1 MRVYGMDSGE
11 VGGGGECDEEI
22 LGRGEIGMKTKL
34 KGESEWWVERVCKDC
49 LEVIDAGVEYGV
61 GDVTGDIYCIEC
73 ADDHVAI
80 TMVWPEDGED

>member
-1 MRVYGMDSGE
+1 
-11 VGGGGECDEEI
+11 
-22 LGRGEIGMKTKL
+22 MKTKL
-34 KGESEWWVERVCKDC
+34 VERVCKDC